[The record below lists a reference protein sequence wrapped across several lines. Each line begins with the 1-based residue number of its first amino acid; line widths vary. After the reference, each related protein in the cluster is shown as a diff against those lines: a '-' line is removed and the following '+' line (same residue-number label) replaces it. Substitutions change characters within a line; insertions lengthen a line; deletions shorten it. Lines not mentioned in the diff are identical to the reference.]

1 MRMKEQFADD
11 RPSASGPSDAGKIRL
26 DSSVLQ
32 KPEESYSSLTDTNH
46 VNLFTDKYDKE
57 VHKAQ
62 VNKEEESSLLRN
74 ALFQEDEDAGSGEW
88 ETVQSQLFLSN
99 VKQVKREEPGKT
111 DGSMGM
117 AIAAAGIVLTLF
129 FLVVFTVF
137 DKRRKKRQENA
148 AHTYVYE

>member
-57 VHKAQ
+57 VHKIG
-62 VNKEEESSLLRN
+62 R
-74 ALFQEDEDAGSGEW
+74 
-88 ETVQSQLFLSN
+88 
-99 VKQVKREEPGKT
+99 
-111 DGSMGM
+111 
-117 AIAAAGIVLTLF
+117 
-129 FLVVFTVF
+129 
-137 DKRRKKRQENA
+137 
-148 AHTYVYE
+148 AHV